1 MENEACAQAKI
12 YSFCIRDGIS
22 FNWIFAGEHARDF
35 ALFSLQAIIADA
47 NFSSRSFFFL
57 RAIEKNRRRWLYR
70 PSKKRVNF
78 RNFHTNILTIYQLRE
93 INFKNSSL
101 GEHIEG
107 NT

>member
-47 NFSSRSFFFL
+47 NFSSRSFFFVQ
-57 RAIEKNRRRWLYR
+57 
-70 PSKKRVNF
+70 SKR
-78 RNFHTNILTIYQLRE
+78 
-93 INFKNSSL
+93 
-101 GEHIEG
+101 IEG
-107 NT
+107 GGFIDLRRSV